1 MANSSSGESPPP
13 SHRPQEHHLV
23 RSLTL
28 LDVVMVGIAA
38 MIGGSIFVLTGPAIG
53 LAGSAVII
61 AFIINATITLFTAM
75 AYAELGSAMPEA
87 GGGYLWVREGLPRP
101 NAFISG
107 WMAWFAHIVA
117 GSLYAVSF
125 ASFLSG
131 LLMQLNLFKDVS
143 SEGTLLILGIV
154 PLEKVIAV
162 ASVAAF
168 TYVNFKGTS
177 ETGKAG
183 DVVTVIQLGLILALI
198 GAGLWTM
205 HTNPDWTMNF
215 SDFTPMGIAGIVAA
229 MGLMFIAF
237 EGYEIIV
244 QTGEEVKNPKR
255 NIPRAIFISL
265 SAVVVLYCLITF
277 VSIGAIFPEG
287 EVPSWKFIG
296 DQGELGISAAA
307 ELIIPYGAF
316 VVLGGGM
323 ISTLAA
329 LNATTFSSA
338 RVAFAMGR
346 HYNLPHKFS
355 AIHHR
360 NKTPYI
366 AILLSSIIMA
376 VMASGLPLDQI
387 AIAAGVIFLL
397 LFTQVNLAAINI
409 RRIYGDKL
417 DYGFK
422 TPFFPVIPIVG
433 IFLKIGLAIYLLFT
447 EPLSWV
453 ITIVW
458 VAIGF
463 AVYRVY
469 IFRKELEHYAPTVTS
484 EGALERK
491 DFRILIL
498 YTPENPDRLIKYA
511 IRIAKENNG
520 EVDVLRVITVPEQ
533 TPLSAGVAFA
543 ESAKRSYKPLEE
555 ALDKEGI
562 LNHYLARISHDSTEA
577 ILATI
582 EEQHIDLLL
591 VDFETLRTNRKL
603 QTLATCD
610 ALAIKRADDNL
621 QLETVSRIATIDYT
635 QTRDPIYGRQRPPQ
649 ANTELGNEIDRRK
662 KRMVVLFDR
671 GEHSDIVLRTA
682 RWIEHS
688 GLFTITLLSINRGH
702 EERAEVKKG
711 HNHKIHFRQA
721 EHLGMNEVEYNE
733 IYLSKETETRI
744 ENLTM
749 LIQSTI
755 NAAQPDLL
763 IVGASIAKYSF
774 LNDPHLLHLLER
786 LEYPTILAKSYSIP
800 VIGRLTLLLNRVTR
814 W

>member
-1 MANSSSGESPPP
+1 
-13 SHRPQEHHLV
+13 
-23 RSLTL
+23 
-28 LDVVMVGIAA
+28 MVGIAA

-125 ASFLSG
+125 ASFLNG
-131 LLMQLNLFKDVS
+131 LLMQLNLFKDVG
-143 SEGTLLILGIV
+143 SEGTLLILGII
-154 PLEKVIAV
+154 PLDKVIAV
-162 ASVAAF
+162 ASIAAF

-177 ETGKAG
+177 ETGKTG
-183 DVVTVIQLGLILALI
+183 TIVTVIQLGLIFALI

-205 HTNPDWTMNF
+205 HANQGWTLNF
-215 SDFTPMGIAGIVAA
+215 SNFMPMGIAGIVAA
-229 MGLMFIAF
+229 MGLTFIAF
-237 EGYEIIV
+237 EGYEVIV

-265 SAVVVLYCLITF
+265 SAVVVLYCLIAF

-287 EVPSWKFIG
+287 GVPSWKFIG

-316 VVLGGGM
+316 IVLGGGM

-346 HYNLPHKFS
+346 HYNLPHRFS
-355 AIHHR
+355 AIHPK

-366 AILLSSIIMA
+366 AILLSGLIMA

-433 IFLKIGLAIYLLFT
+433 IFLKIGLAIYLLVT
-447 EPLSWV
+447 DPLSWV

-484 EGALERK
+484 EGAMERK

-498 YTPENPDRLIKYA
+498 YTPENPDRLIKFA
-511 IRIAKENNG
+511 IRVAKENNG

-533 TPLSAGVAFA
+533 TPLSAGIAFA
-543 ESAKRSYKPLEE
+543 DSAKRAYKPLEE

-562 LNHYLARISHDSTEA
+562 TNHYLARISHDATEA
-577 ILATI
+577 ILVTI

-591 VDFETLRTNRKL
+591 ADFETLRTNKKL

-610 ALAIKRADDNL
+610 ALAVKRADDDL
-621 QLETVSRIATIDYT
+621 QLEATSRMARSSDYI
-635 QTRDPIYGRQRPPQ
+635 QARNPNYAQQPQ
-649 ANTELGNEIDRRK
+649 ANTQLRNENNKK
-662 KRMVVLFDR
+662 KRLVVLFDR
-671 GEHSDIVLRTA
+671 GEHSDIVLRAT

-688 GLFTITLLSINRGH
+688 GLFTVNILSINKGH
-702 EERAEVKKG
+702 DENTEEKKG
-711 HNHKIHFRQA
+711 PNHRNHSHQPQR
-721 EHLGMNEVEYNE
+721 LGMDEVEYNE
-733 IYLSKETETRI
+733 IYLSKGTESSI
-744 ENLTM
+744 ESLTM

-763 IVGASIAKYSF
+763 IVGASIARYSF
-774 LNDPHLLHLLER
+774 LNDPHLLHLLEY
-786 LEYPTILAKSYSIP
+786 LECPIIVAKSYSIP
-800 VIGRLTLLLNRVTR
+800 VIGRVKLLFNRVTR
-814 W
+814 R

>member
-1 MANSSSGESPPP
+1 
-13 SHRPQEHHLV
+13 
-23 RSLTL
+23 
-28 LDVVMVGIAA
+28 MVGIAA

-61 AFIINATITLFTAM
+61 AFIMNAMITLFTAM

-125 ASFLSG
+125 ASFLNG
-131 LLMQLNLFKDVS
+131 LLMQLNLFKDVG
-143 SEGTLLILGIV
+143 SEGTLLILGII
-154 PLEKVIAV
+154 PLDKVIAI

-177 ETGKAG
+177 ETGKTG
-183 DVVTVIQLGLILALI
+183 DIVTVIQLGLIFALI

-205 HTNPDWTMNF
+205 HANPGWRINF
-215 SDFTPMGIAGIVAA
+215 SDFMPMGIAGVVAA
-229 MGLMFIAF
+229 MGLTFIAF
-237 EGYEIIV
+237 EGYEVIV

-265 SAVVVLYCLITF
+265 SAVVVLYCLIAF
-277 VSIGAIFPEG
+277 VSVGAIFPEG
-287 EVPSWKFIG
+287 GITSWKFIG
-296 DQGELGISAAA
+296 EQGELGISAAA

-316 VVLGGGM
+316 IVLGGGM

-355 AIHHR
+355 AIHPK

-366 AILLSSIIMA
+366 AILLSGLIMA

-422 TPFFPVIPIVG
+422 TPFFPVIPIIG
-433 IFLKIGLAIYLLFT
+433 IFLKIGLAIYLLVT

-498 YTPENPDRLIKYA
+498 YTPENPDRLIKFA
-511 IRIAKENNG
+511 IRVAKENNG

-533 TPLSAGVAFA
+533 TPLSAGIAFA
-543 ESAKRSYKPLEE
+543 DSAKRAYKPLEE
-555 ALDKEGI
+555 TLDKEGI
-562 LNHYLARISHDSTEA
+562 TNHYLARISHDATEA

-582 EEQHIDLLL
+582 EEQHIDLFLA
-591 VDFETLRTNRKL
+591 DFETLRTNKKL

-610 ALAIKRADDNL
+610 ALCVKRADEDV
-621 QLETVSRIATIDYT
+621 QLEAGSRMAGSSDYI
-635 QTRDPIYGRQRPPQ
+635 QARNPNYGQQQPQ
-649 ANTELGNEIDRRK
+649 VNTTLRNENNNKK
-662 KRMVVLFDR
+662 KRLVVLFDR
-671 GEHSDIVLRTA
+671 GEHSDIVLRTT

-688 GLFTITLLSINRGH
+688 GLFTVTILSIN
-702 EERAEVKKG
+702 KG
-711 HNHKIHFRQA
+711 HDEHAEDKKDPNHRNHLHQPH
-721 EHLGMNEVEYNE
+721 HLGMDGVEYNE
-733 IYLSKETETRI
+733 IYLSKETESSI

-763 IVGASIAKYSF
+763 IIGASIAKYSF
-774 LNDPHLLHLLER
+774 LNDPHLLHLMEHLEC
-786 LEYPTILAKSYSIP
+786 PIIVAKSYSIP
-800 VIGRLTLLLNRVTR
+800 VIGRMKLLLNRVTR
-814 W
+814 R

>member
-1 MANSSSGESPPP
+1 M
-13 SHRPQEHHLV
+13 V

-61 AFIINATITLFTAM
+61 AFIINAIITLFTAM

-125 ASFLSG
+125 ASFLNG
-131 LLMQLNLFKDVS
+131 LLIQLDLFNDVS
-143 SEGTLLILGIV
+143 SDGTLLILGIV
-154 PLEKVIAV
+154 PLDKVIAV

-183 DVVTVIQLGLILALI
+183 DIVTVIQLGLILALI

-205 HTNPDWTMNF
+205 HTNPGWTMNF
-215 SDFTPMGIAGIVAA
+215 SNFMPMGIAGIVAA
-229 MGLMFIAF
+229 MGLTFIAF
-237 EGYEIIV
+237 EGYEVIV

-265 SAVVVLYCLITF
+265 SAVVVLYCLIAF
-277 VSIGAIFPEG
+277 VSIGAIFPESG
-287 EVPSWKFIG
+287 VPSWKFIG

-316 VVLGGGM
+316 IVLGGGM

-355 AIHHR
+355 AIHPR

-433 IFLKIGLAIYLLFT
+433 IFLKIGLAIYLLLT

-491 DFRILIL
+491 DFRVLIL
-498 YTPENPDRLIKYA
+498 YTPENPDRLIRYA
-511 IRIAKENNG
+511 IRIAKEENG

-533 TPLSAGVAFA
+533 TPLSAGIAFA
-543 ESAKRSYKPLEE
+543 DSAKRSYKPLEE
-555 ALDKEGI
+555 ALDKESI

-603 QTLATCD
+603 QSLATCD
-610 ALAIKRADDNL
+610 ALAIKRADEDL
-621 QLETVSRIATIDYT
+621 QLEAVSRMATTDNYT
-635 QTRDPIYGRQRPPQ
+635 QTGNPIYGRQRPSQ
-649 ANTELGNEIDRRK
+649 ANTELGNEIDKRK

-671 GEHSDIVLRTA
+671 GEHSDIVLRAA

-688 GLFTITLLSINRGH
+688 GLFTVTLLSINRGH
-702 EERAEVKKG
+702 EERTEVKKG
-711 HNHKIHFRQA
+711 HNHKIHFHQ
-721 EHLGMNEVEYNE
+721 EDHLWMNEVEYNE
-733 IYLSKETETRI
+733 IYLSKETESSI

-749 LIQSTI
+749 LIQSTV

-763 IVGASIAKYSF
+763 IVGANIAKYSF
-774 LNDPHLLHLLER
+774 LNDPHLLHLLEH
-786 LEYPTILAKSYSIP
+786 LEFPTVVAKSYSIP
-800 VIGRLTLLLNRVTR
+800 VIGRLTLLLHRVTR

>member
-1 MANSSSGESPPP
+1 
-13 SHRPQEHHLV
+13 
-23 RSLTL
+23 
-28 LDVVMVGIAA
+28 

-61 AFIINATITLFTAM
+61 AFIVNATITLFTAM

-125 ASFLSG
+125 ASFLNG
-131 LLMQLNLFKDVS
+131 LLMQLNLFKGVG
-143 SEGTLLILGIV
+143 SEGTLLILGII
-154 PLEKVIAV
+154 PLDKVIAI

-177 ETGKAG
+177 ETGKTG
-183 DVVTVIQLGLILALI
+183 DIVTVIQLGLIFALI

-205 HTNPDWTMNF
+205 HANPGWRMNF
-215 SDFTPMGIAGIVAA
+215 SDFMPMGIAGVVAA
-229 MGLMFIAF
+229 MGLTFIAF
-237 EGYEIIV
+237 EGYEVIV

-265 SAVVVLYCLITF
+265 SAVVVLYCLIAF

-287 EVPSWKFIG
+287 GIASWKFIG

-316 VVLGGGM
+316 IVLGGGM

-355 AIHHR
+355 AIHPK

-366 AILLSSIIMA
+366 AILLSGLIMA

-422 TPFFPVIPIVG
+422 TPFFPVIPIIG
-433 IFLKIGLAIYLLFT
+433 IFLKIGLAIYLLVT

-491 DFRILIL
+491 AFRILIL
-498 YTPENPDRLIKYA
+498 YTPENPDRLIKFA
-511 IRIAKENNG
+511 IRVAKENNG

-533 TPLSAGVAFA
+533 TPLSAGIAFA
-543 ESAKRSYKPLEE
+543 DSAKRAYKPLEE
-555 ALDKEGI
+555 TLDKEGI
-562 LNHYLARISHDSTEA
+562 TNHYLARISHDATEA

-591 VDFETLRTNRKL
+591 ADFETLRTNKKL

-610 ALAIKRADDNL
+610 ALCVKRADENV
-621 QLETVSRIATIDYT
+621 QLEAVSRMAGSSDYI
-635 QTRDPIYGRQRPPQ
+635 QARNPIYGQQQPQ
-649 ANTELGNEIDRRK
+649 VNTTPRNENNNKK
-662 KRMVVLFDR
+662 KRLVVLFDC
-671 GEHSDIVLRTA
+671 GEHSDIVLRTT

-688 GLFTITLLSINRGH
+688 GLFTVTILSIN
-702 EERAEVKKG
+702 KG
-711 HNHKIHFRQA
+711 HDEHAEGKKDPTHRNHLHQPH
-721 EHLGMNEVEYNE
+721 HLGIDGVEYNE
-733 IYLSKETETRI
+733 IYLSKEAESSI

-763 IVGASIAKYSF
+763 IIGASIAKYSF
-774 LNDPHLLHLLER
+774 LNDPHLLHLMEHLEC
-786 LEYPTILAKSYSIP
+786 PIIVAKSYSIP
-800 VIGRLTLLLNRVTR
+800 VIGRMKLLLNRVTR
-814 W
+814 R

>member
-1 MANSSSGESPPP
+1 
-13 SHRPQEHHLV
+13 
-23 RSLTL
+23 
-28 LDVVMVGIAA
+28 

-61 AFIINATITLFTAM
+61 AFIVNATITLFTAM

-125 ASFLSG
+125 ASFLNG
-131 LLMQLNLFKDVS
+131 LLIQLNLFKGAG
-143 SEGTLLILGIV
+143 SEGTLLILGII
-154 PLEKVIAV
+154 PLDKVIAI
-162 ASVAAF
+162 ASVVAF

-177 ETGKAG
+177 ETGKTG
-183 DVVTVIQLGLILALI
+183 DIVTVIQLGLIFALI

-205 HTNPDWTMNF
+205 HANPGWRMNF
-215 SDFTPMGIAGIVAA
+215 SDFMPMGIAGVVAA
-229 MGLMFIAF
+229 MGLTFIAF
-237 EGYEIIV
+237 EGYEVIV

-265 SAVVVLYCLITF
+265 SAVVVLYCLIAF

-287 EVPSWKFIG
+287 GIASWKFIG

-316 VVLGGGM
+316 IVLGGGM

-355 AIHHR
+355 AIHPK

-366 AILLSSIIMA
+366 AILLSGLIMA

-422 TPFFPVIPIVG
+422 TPFFPVIPIIG
-433 IFLKIGLAIYLLFT
+433 IFLKIGLAIYLLVT

-491 DFRILIL
+491 AFRILIL
-498 YTPENPDRLIKYA
+498 YTPENPDRLIKFA
-511 IRIAKENNG
+511 IRVAKENNG

-533 TPLSAGVAFA
+533 TPLSAGIAFA
-543 ESAKRSYKPLEE
+543 DSAKRAYKPLEE
-555 ALDKEGI
+555 TLDKEGI
-562 LNHYLARISHDSTEA
+562 TNHYLARISHDATEA

-591 VDFETLRTNRKL
+591 ADFETLRTNKKL

-610 ALAIKRADDNL
+610 ALCVKRADENV
-621 QLETVSRIATIDYT
+621 QLEAVSRMAGSSDYI
-635 QTRDPIYGRQRPPQ
+635 QARNPIYGQQQPQ
-649 ANTELGNEIDRRK
+649 VNTTPRNENNNKK
-662 KRMVVLFDR
+662 KRLVVLFDR
-671 GEHSDIVLRTA
+671 GEHSDIVLRTT

-688 GLFTITLLSINRGH
+688 GLFTVTILSIN
-702 EERAEVKKG
+702 KG
-711 HNHKIHFRQA
+711 HDEHAEGKKDPTHRNHLHQPH
-721 EHLGMNEVEYNE
+721 HLGIDGVEYNE
-733 IYLSKETETRI
+733 IYLSKEAESSI

-763 IVGASIAKYSF
+763 IIGASIAKYSF
-774 LNDPHLLHLLER
+774 LNDPHLLHLMEHLEC
-786 LEYPTILAKSYSIP
+786 PIIVAKSYSIP
-800 VIGRLTLLLNRVTR
+800 VIGRMKLLLNRVTR
-814 W
+814 R

>member
-1 MANSSSGESPPP
+1 
-13 SHRPQEHHLV
+13 
-23 RSLTL
+23 
-28 LDVVMVGIAA
+28 
-38 MIGGSIFVLTGPAIG
+38 MIGGSIFVLTGSAIG

-61 AFIINATITLFTAM
+61 AFIINAIITLFTAM

-125 ASFLSG
+125 ASFLTG
-131 LLMQLNLFKDVS
+131 LLMQLDVFKDT
-143 SEGTLLILGIV
+143 EGTLSILGMV
-154 PLEKVIAV
+154 PLEKIIAV

-183 DVVTVIQLGLILALI
+183 DIVTVIQLGLILALI
-198 GAGLWTM
+198 GAGVWTM
-205 HTNPDWTMNF
+205 HSNPGWTLNF
-215 SDFTPMGIAGIVAA
+215 SDFMPMGVAGIVAA
-229 MGLMFIAF
+229 MGLTFIAF
-237 EGYEIIV
+237 EGYEVIV

-265 SAVVVLYCLITF
+265 SAVVVLYCLIAF

-287 EVPSWKFIG
+287 GVPSWKFIG
-296 DQGELGISAAA
+296 DEGELGISAAA

-316 VVLGGGM
+316 IVLGGGM

-355 AIHHR
+355 AIHPR

-366 AILLSSIIMA
+366 AILLSSVIMA
-376 VMASGLPLDQI
+376 VMASSLPLDQI

-422 TPFFPVIPIVG
+422 TPFFPVIPIIG
-433 IFLKIGLAIYLLFT
+433 IFLKIGLAIYLLLT

-533 TPLSAGVAFA
+533 TPLSAGIAFA
-543 ESAKRSYKPLEE
+543 DSAKRSYKPLEE
-555 ALDKEGI
+555 ALDKDGI

-610 ALAIKRADDNL
+610 ALAIKRADEDL
-621 QLETVSRIATIDYT
+621 QLEAVSRMATTDDST
-635 QTRDPIYGRQRPPQ
+635 QTRNQIYGRPRPLQ
-649 ANTELGNEIDRRK
+649 ANTDSGIEINKRK
-662 KRMVVLFDR
+662 KRVVVLFDR

-682 RWIEHS
+682 RSIEHS
-688 GLFTITLLSINRGH
+688 GLFTVTLLSINRGH
-702 EERAEVKKG
+702 EEHIEGKKG
-711 HNHKIHFRQA
+711 HNHKIHFHQ
-721 EHLGMNEVEYNE
+721 ENLEMNEVEFND
-733 IYLSKETETRI
+733 IYLSKETETSI

-763 IVGASIAKYSF
+763 VVGASIAKYSF
-774 LNDPHLLHLLER
+774 LNDPHLLHLLEH
-786 LEYPTILAKSYSIP
+786 LEFPTVVAKSYSIP

>member
-1 MANSSSGESPPP
+1 
-13 SHRPQEHHLV
+13 
-23 RSLTL
+23 
-28 LDVVMVGIAA
+28 

-125 ASFLSG
+125 ASFLNG
-131 LLMQLNLFKDVS
+131 LLMQLNLFKDIG
-143 SEGTLLILGIV
+143 SEGTLLILGII
-154 PLEKVIAV
+154 PFDKVIAI

-177 ETGKAG
+177 ETGKTG
-183 DVVTVIQLGLILALI
+183 DIVTVIQLGLIFTLI

-205 HTNPDWTMNF
+205 HANPGWTLNF
-215 SDFTPMGIAGIVAA
+215 SNFMPMGIAGIVAA
-229 MGLMFIAF
+229 MGLTFIAF
-237 EGYEIIV
+237 EGYEVIV

-265 SAVVVLYCLITF
+265 SAVVILYCLIAF

-287 EVPSWKFIG
+287 GVPSWKFIG

-316 VVLGGGM
+316 IVLGGGM

-366 AILLSSIIMA
+366 AILLSGLIMA

-433 IFLKIGLAIYLLFT
+433 IFLKIGLAIYLLVT

-498 YTPENPDRLIKYA
+498 YTPENPDRLIKFA
-511 IRIAKENNG
+511 IRVAKENNG

-533 TPLSAGVAFA
+533 TPLSAGIAFA
-543 ESAKRSYKPLEE
+543 DSAKRAYKPLED

-562 LNHYLARISHDSTEA
+562 TNHYLARISHDATEA
-577 ILATI
+577 ILVTI
-582 EEQHIDLLL
+582 AEQHIDLLL
-591 VDFETLRTNRKL
+591 VDFETLRTNKKL

-610 ALAIKRADDNL
+610 ALAVKKADEDL
-621 QLETVSRIATIDYT
+621 QLEATSRMARSSDYIQARNSNYRLQPQVNT
-635 QTRDPIYGRQRPPQ
+635 QFR
-649 ANTELGNEIDRRK
+649 NENNKK
-662 KRMVVLFDR
+662 KRLVVLLDR
-671 GEHSDIVLRTA
+671 GEHSDIVLRAA

-688 GLFTITLLSINRGH
+688 GLFTVNILSTNKGRDENS
-702 EERAEVKKG
+702 EEKKG
-711 HNHKIHFRQA
+711 PIHRNHSHQPQ
-721 EHLGMNEVEYNE
+721 HLGMDEVEYNE
-733 IYLSKETETRI
+733 IYLSKETESST

-763 IVGASIAKYSF
+763 IVGASIARYSF
-774 LNDPHLLHLLER
+774 LNDPHLLHLLEY
-786 LEYPTILAKSYSIP
+786 LECPIIVAKSYSIP
-800 VIGRLTLLLNRVTR
+800 VIGRVKLLLNRVTR
-814 W
+814 R

>member
-1 MANSSSGESPPP
+1 
-13 SHRPQEHHLV
+13 
-23 RSLTL
+23 
-28 LDVVMVGIAA
+28 

-61 AFIINATITLFTAM
+61 AFIVNATITLFTAM

-125 ASFLSG
+125 ASFLNG
-131 LLMQLNLFKDVS
+131 LLLQLNLFKGVG
-143 SEGTLLILGIV
+143 SEGTLLILGII
-154 PLEKVIAV
+154 PLDKVIAI

-177 ETGKAG
+177 ETGKTG
-183 DVVTVIQLGLILALI
+183 DIVTVIQLGLIFALI

-205 HTNPDWTMNF
+205 HANPGWRMNF
-215 SDFTPMGIAGIVAA
+215 SDFMPMGIAGVVAA
-229 MGLMFIAF
+229 MGLTFIAF
-237 EGYEIIV
+237 EGYEVIV

-265 SAVVVLYCLITF
+265 SAVVVLYCLIAF

-287 EVPSWKFIG
+287 GIASWKFIG

-316 VVLGGGM
+316 IVLGGGM

-355 AIHHR
+355 AIHPK

-366 AILLSSIIMA
+366 AILLSGLIMA

-422 TPFFPVIPIVG
+422 TPFFPVIPIIG
-433 IFLKIGLAIYLLFT
+433 IFLKIGLAIYLLVT

-491 DFRILIL
+491 AFRILIL
-498 YTPENPDRLIKYA
+498 YTPENPDRLIKFA
-511 IRIAKENNG
+511 IRVAKENNG
-520 EVDVLRVITVPEQ
+520 EVDVLRVITGPEQ
-533 TPLSAGVAFA
+533 TPLSAGIAFA
-543 ESAKRSYKPLEE
+543 DSAKRAYKPLEE
-555 ALDKEGI
+555 TLDKEGI
-562 LNHYLARISHDSTEA
+562 TNHYLARISHDATEA

-591 VDFETLRTNRKL
+591 ADFETLRTNKKL

-610 ALAIKRADDNL
+610 ALCVKRADENV
-621 QLETVSRIATIDYT
+621 QLEAVSRMAGSSDYI
-635 QTRDPIYGRQRPPQ
+635 QARNPIYGQQQPQ
-649 ANTELGNEIDRRK
+649 VNTTPRNENNNKK
-662 KRMVVLFDR
+662 KRLVILFDR
-671 GEHSDIVLRTA
+671 GEHSDIVLRTT

-688 GLFTITLLSINRGH
+688 GLFTVTILSIN
-702 EERAEVKKG
+702 KG
-711 HNHKIHFRQA
+711 HDEHAEGKKDPTHRNHLHQPH
-721 EHLGMNEVEYNE
+721 HLGIDGVEYNE
-733 IYLSKETETRI
+733 IYLSKEAESSI

-763 IVGASIAKYSF
+763 IIGASIAKYSF
-774 LNDPHLLHLLER
+774 LNDPHLLHLMEHLEC
-786 LEYPTILAKSYSIP
+786 PIIVAKSYSIP
-800 VIGRLTLLLNRVTR
+800 VIGRMKLLLNRVTR
-814 W
+814 R

>member
-1 MANSSSGESPPP
+1 
-13 SHRPQEHHLV
+13 
-23 RSLTL
+23 
-28 LDVVMVGIAA
+28 MVGVAA

-61 AFIINATITLFTAM
+61 AFVINATITLFTAM

-125 ASFLSG
+125 ASFLNG
-131 LLMQLNLFKDVS
+131 LLMQLNFFKDVG
-143 SEGTLLILGIV
+143 SEGTLLILGMI
-154 PLEKVIAV
+154 PLDKVIAI

-177 ETGKAG
+177 ETGKTG
-183 DVVTVIQLGLILALI
+183 DIVTVIQLGLIFALI

-205 HTNPDWTMNF
+205 HTNPGWTLNF
-215 SDFTPMGIAGIVAA
+215 SDFMPMGIAGVVAA
-229 MGLMFIAF
+229 MGLTFIAF
-237 EGYEIIV
+237 EGYEVIV

-265 SAVVVLYCLITF
+265 SAVVVLYCLIAF

-287 EVPSWKFIG
+287 GIPSWEFIG
-296 DQGELGISAAA
+296 NQGELGISAAA

-316 VVLGGGM
+316 IVLGGGL

-355 AIHHR
+355 AIHPK

-366 AILLSSIIMA
+366 AILLSGLIMA

-422 TPFFPVIPIVG
+422 TPFFPVIPIIG
-433 IFLKIGLAIYLLFT
+433 IFLKIGLALYLLLT
-447 EPLSWV
+447 EPFSWV

-484 EGALERK
+484 EGALERR

-498 YTPENPDRLIKYA
+498 YTPENPDRLIKFA
-511 IRIAKENNG
+511 IRVAKENNG

-533 TPLSAGVAFA
+533 TPLSAGIAFA
-543 ESAKRSYKPLEE
+543 DSAKRAYKPLEE

-562 LNHYLARISHDSTEA
+562 TNHYLARISHDSTEA

-591 VDFETLRTNRKL
+591 ADFETFRSNKKL

-610 ALAIKRADDNL
+610 ALCIKRADDEL
-621 QLETVSRIATIDYT
+621 QLEAISRTASSSNYIQA
-635 QTRDPIYGRQRPPQ
+635 RNPIYGQQQPLQ
-649 ANTELGNEIDRRK
+649 ASSGFANENNNKK
-662 KRMVVLFDR
+662 KRLVVLFDR
-671 GEHSDIVLRTA
+671 GEHSDIVLRTTK
-682 RWIEHS
+682 WVEHS
-688 GLFTITLLSINRGH
+688 GLFIVTILSINKGH
-702 EERAEVKKG
+702 EEHTEEKK
-711 HNHKIHFRQA
+711 HPNHRNHSHQA
-721 EHLGMNEVEYNE
+721 HHLGMDGVEYNE
-733 IYLSKETETRI
+733 IFLSKETENNI
-744 ENLTM
+744 ESLTM

-774 LNDPHLLHLLER
+774 LNDHHLLHLLEN
-786 LEYPTILAKSYSIP
+786 LECPTIVAKSYSIP
-800 VIGRLTLLLNRVTR
+800 VIGRMKLLLNRVTR
-814 W
+814 R